1 MIVTIVACLWSAQSG
16 KYCVSSNVSRRVYG
30 DKKSIVTPQGLATIP
45 ASHARVMLLGNCNV
59 ARGRGPG
66 QRKVS
71 SGKRGEFSGDF
82 RGVSWTLFAV
92 YPPAKSRGKTNL
104 LQCISGHKR
113 TNVPIVDRGGLEEAC
128 ALGIQRRD
136 RFRSTDWTP
145 DQPAVVG
152 TYGLPPPCIPPH
164 SGSRQVFEEVC
175 ARKRNMRKQK
185 EARQSCFL
193 KLRET
198 MCEIRRVA
206 EVT

>member
-82 RGVSWTLFAV
+82 RGVSWTLFGV
-92 YPPAKSRGKTNL
+92 YPPAKSRAKTNL

-113 TNVPIVDRGGLEEAC
+113 TNVPIVARGGSKRHARW
-128 ALGIQRRD
+128 AFNGVIDSD
-136 RFRSTDWTP
+136 RLIGPRTSRPLWAPMGSPLRASLRIRVPGRSSKRYAP
-145 DQPAVVG
+145 ERG
-152 TYGLPPPCIPPH
+152 T
-164 SGSRQVFEEVC
+164 
-175 ARKRNMRKQK
+175 
-185 EARQSCFL
+185 
-193 KLRET
+193 
-198 MCEIRRVA
+198 
-206 EVT
+206 